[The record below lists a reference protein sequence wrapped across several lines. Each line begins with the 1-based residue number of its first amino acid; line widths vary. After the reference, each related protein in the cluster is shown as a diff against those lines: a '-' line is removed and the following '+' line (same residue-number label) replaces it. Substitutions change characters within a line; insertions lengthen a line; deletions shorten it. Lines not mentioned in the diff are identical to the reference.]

1 LVNASGPA
9 ADCDRWK
16 RGSGH
21 TIVRRCQRRPP
32 TAVRGAQE
40 TGRLQ
45 GVLAVHRC
53 EWACTAPRGIL
64 VQSIGAST

>member
-1 LVNASGPA
+1 MPA
-9 ADCDRWK
+9 VLRPTAID
-16 RGSGH
+16 GSGFGAH
-21 TIVRRCQRRPP
+21 GRPP